1 MSWKSLAVCTLASL
15 AVVAG
20 ASAAEKKLPPWE
32 KPVKAGRYLYLEHC
46 SVCHEINKPKSE
58 KFGPVLH
65 RVFQMEKMPF
75 SGLPVSEEFIK
86 IKMKVGGGIMPSFM
100 EVLSDDEIDKIVVF
114 MKTK

>member
-1 MSWKSLAVCTLASL
+1 MNWKSLLVGVAALFAVA
-15 AVVAG
+15 AG
-20 ASAAEKKLPPWE
+20 ASGAEKKLPPWE

-65 RVFQMEKMPF
+65 RVFEMEKMPF

-86 IKMKVGGGIMPSFM
+86 IKMKVGGGIMPAFM